1 MKNIVRNILIFT
13 LFLSLNCGA
22 VWAAAMPE
30 PVAQETTAQDRQKAA
45 KQKAA
50 EKKKKEQ
57 AKAKAQKQK
66 EQAKKKA
73 AAEKANDKKQAERQK
88 AQTERQK
95 EADKQAA
102 QRAKEQLARQ
112 KEAERLQAAKEE
124 AAAEK
129 QAQEE
134 AQKQAW
140 LKQQAELANPTPKT
154 EVVSLFNIGAKVGYA
169 AMMDKMSSNL
179 SNVSRPG
186 QLDSKYAYQ
195 SLTGGAG
202 AGLSAT
208 YELEYGAFRFETGL
222 DFTWLNSR
230 SDYGFALTRGNNY
243 YPSEGA
249 TPIHQTYTYTTDDL
263 REVRNVGYIG
273 LPVMF
278 GAQFDRYFFMVGAK
292 VEYGLFGNYSQ
303 RGQYDIT
310 VQDEEILEPYGMGIV
325 DVPQTTADNRKLNMR
340 QPSVNIC
347 AEFGIDLDEWMQAQP
362 DKKNKKRVKAGE
374 RLPFGREHIHYKVSA
389 FAEYGVLN
397 TNNPTGAMPLI
408 FNENDYRPQATNS
421 MLALSGTKLNNLFVG
436 LKFAVQFEVPGK
448 TARPVPPPA
457 SYTTI
462 RVVDAATGETLN
474 GVAVEIIN
482 TKNNRPAMKQK
493 VLAEGTARQR
503 TNVGNYVAIAQAEH
517 YYPEDVA
524 YSIIEPGTTTAMEIR
539 LRRMPLFRVS
549 VSDAESGVAIPAQVE
564 ICPRKTRQAA
574 YTLATDSTNGA
585 SSVYLADTTTYTLRI
600 AQVGYEEYEA
610 PIAHIG
616 DSMHVVL
623 KPIKKG
629 EVFVMRNLHFATNK
643 THILSSSEEA
653 LEALFG
659 YLERNP
665 EIRIKIMGHTDN
677 VGKDAANQRLS
688 EGRAQAVRE
697 DLIKRGI
704 DASRIEAEG
713 YGETRPIDT
722 NDTEEG
728 RQNNRRVEVEV
739 L

>member
-1 MKNIVRNILIFT
+1 MKNIVRNILVGAII
-13 LFLSLNCGA
+13 LSLGCSD
-22 VWAAAMPE
+22 VFAASMPE
-30 PVAQETTAQDRQKAA
+30 PAAKETTAQDKQKAA

-57 AKAKAQKQK
+57 EKAKAQKQK

-73 AAEKANDKKQAERQK
+73 AAQKANDKKQAERQK
-88 AQTERQK
+88 AQAERQK

-112 KEAERLQAAKEE
+112 KEQERQQTAKEE

-140 LKQQAELANPTPKT
+140 LKQQAEADIEKT

-169 AMMDKMSSNL
+169 AIMDKMTGNL

-186 QLDSKYAYQ
+186 QLESEYAYQ

-230 SDYGFALTRGNNY
+230 SDYGFSLTRGNNY
-243 YPSEGA
+243 YPTEGA
-249 TPIHQTYTYTTDDL
+249 TPVHQTYTYTTDDL

-278 GAQFDRYFFMVGAK
+278 GAQFSRYFFMVGAK
-292 VEYGLFGNYSQ
+292 VGYGLFGNYSQ

-310 VQDEEILEPYGMGIV
+310 VLDDEILDPYGMGIV
-325 DVPQTTADNRKLNMR
+325 DVPQAAADNRKLSMR
-340 QPSVNIC
+340 QPSVSLC
-347 AEFGIDLDEWMQAQP
+347 AEVGLDLDEWLQAQP
-362 DKKNKKRVKAGE
+362 DKKSKKRVKPGE

-397 TNNPTGAMPLI
+397 TNNPTGAMPLT
-408 FNENDYRPQATNS
+408 FNGNDYRPQASNS
-421 MLALSGTKLNNLFVG
+421 MLALSDTKLNNLFVG

-448 TARPVPPPA
+448 TARPVPPPV

-493 VLAEGTARQR
+493 VLAQGTARQR
-503 TNVGNYVAIAQAEH
+503 TNVGDYIATAQAEH
-517 YYPEDVA
+517 YYAENVA
-524 YSIIEPGTTTAMEIR
+524 YSIIEPGSTTAMEIR

-549 VSDAESGVAIPAQVE
+549 VADAETGTAVPAQVE
-564 ICPRKTRQAA
+564 IFPRGMRQAA
-574 YTLATDSTNGA
+574 YTLATDSANGA
-585 SSVYLADTTTYTLRI
+585 SKAYLADTAAYTLRI

-616 DSMHVVL
+616 DSMHVAL

-643 THILSSSEEA
+643 TRILSSSEEA
-653 LEALFG
+653 LEALYS

-688 EGRAQAVRE
+688 EGRAEAVRA

-704 DASRIEAEG
+704 DGARIEAEG
-713 YGETRPIDT
+713 YGESRPIDT

>member
-1 MKNIVRNILIFT
+1 MKNIVRNILVCAMV
-13 LFLSLNCGA
+13 LSLSCGNVLA
-22 VWAAAMPE
+22 VAMPE
-30 PVAQETTAQDRQKAA
+30 PVAQTTAQDKQKAA

-57 AKAKAQKQK
+57 EKAKAQKQK

-73 AAEKANDKKQAERQK
+73 AAQKANDKKQAERQK
-88 AQTERQK
+88 AQAERQK

-140 LKQQAELANPTPKT
+140 LKQQAGLADPTPKT

-292 VEYGLFGNYSQ
+292 VGYGLFGNYSQ
-303 RGQYDIT
+303 RGSYDIT
-310 VQDEEILEPYGMGIV
+310 VLDDEILEPYGMGIV
-325 DVPQTTADNRKLNMR
+325 NVPQTAADNRKLNMR
-340 QPSVNIC
+340 QPSVSIC

-503 TNVGNYVAIAQAEH
+503 TNVGNYVAIAQAKH
-517 YYPEDVA
+517 YYPEDVT

-564 ICPRKTRQAA
+564 ICPRKSRQAA
-574 YTLATDSTNGA
+574 YTLATDSTSGA
-585 SSVYLADTTTYTLRI
+585 SSVYLADTATYTLRI

-643 THILSSSEEA
+643 TRILSSSEEA

-688 EGRAQAVRE
+688 EGRAEAVRE

-704 DASRIEAEG
+704 NETRIEAEG

>member
-1 MKNIVRNILIFT
+1 MKNIVRNILVCAMV
-13 LFLSLNCGA
+13 LSLSCGNVLA
-22 VWAAAMPE
+22 VAMPE
-30 PVAQETTAQDRQKAA
+30 PVAQTTAQDKQKAA

-57 AKAKAQKQK
+57 EKAKAQKQK

-73 AAEKANDKKQAERQK
+73 AAQKANDKKQAERQK
-88 AQTERQK
+88 AQAERQK

-140 LKQQAELANPTPKT
+140 LKQQAELADPTPRT

-292 VEYGLFGNYSQ
+292 VGYGLFGNYSQ
-303 RGQYDIT
+303 RGSYDIT
-310 VQDEEILEPYGMGIV
+310 VLDDEILEPYGMGIV
-325 DVPQTTADNRKLNMR
+325 NVPQTAADNRKLNMR
-340 QPSVNIC
+340 QPSVSIC

-408 FNENDYRPQATNS
+408 FNENDYRPQATNT
-421 MLALSGTKLNNLFVG
+421 MLALSDTKLNNLFVG
-436 LKFAVQFEVPGK
+436 LKFAVQVEVPGK

-503 TNVGNYVAIAQAEH
+503 TNVGNYVAIAQAKH
-517 YYPEDVA
+517 YYPEDVT

-564 ICPRKTRQAA
+564 ICPRKSRQAA
-574 YTLATDSTNGA
+574 YTLATDSTSGA
-585 SSVYLADTTTYTLRI
+585 SSVYLADTATYTLRI

-643 THILSSSEEA
+643 TRILSSSEEA

>member
-1 MKNIVRNILIFT
+1 MKNIVRNILVCAMV
-13 LFLSLNCGA
+13 LSLSCGNVLA
-22 VWAAAMPE
+22 VAMPE
-30 PVAQETTAQDRQKAA
+30 PVAQTTAQDKQKAA

-57 AKAKAQKQK
+57 EKAKAQKQK

-73 AAEKANDKKQAERQK
+73 AAQKANDKKQAERQK
-88 AQTERQK
+88 AQAERQK

-140 LKQQAELANPTPKT
+140 LKQQAELADPTPRT

-169 AMMDKMSSNL
+169 AMMDKMSRNL

-278 GAQFDRYFFMVGAK
+278 GAQFGRYFFMVGAK
-292 VEYGLFGNYSQ
+292 VGYGLFGNYSQ

-325 DVPQTTADNRKLNMR
+325 DVPQTAADNRKLNMR
-340 QPSVNIC
+340 QPSVSIC

-408 FNENDYRPQATNS
+408 FNENDYRPQVTNT
-421 MLALSGTKLNNLFVG
+421 MLALSDTKLNNLFVG

-574 YTLATDSTNGA
+574 YTLTTDSANGA
-585 SSVYLADTTTYTLRI
+585 SSAYLADTATYTLRI

-643 THILSSSEEA
+643 TRILSSSEEA

-688 EGRAQAVRE
+688 EGRAEAVRE

-704 DASRIEAEG
+704 NETRIEAEG
-713 YGETRPIDT
+713 YGEIRPIDT

>member
-1 MKNIVRNILIFT
+1 MKNIVRNILVCAMV
-13 LFLSLNCGA
+13 LSLSCGNVLA
-22 VWAAAMPE
+22 VAMPE
-30 PVAQETTAQDRQKAA
+30 PVAQTTAQDKQKAA

-57 AKAKAQKQK
+57 EKAKAQKQK

-73 AAEKANDKKQAERQK
+73 AAQKANDKKQAERQK
-88 AQTERQK
+88 AQAERQK

-140 LKQQAELANPTPKT
+140 LKQQAELADPTPRT

-169 AMMDKMSSNL
+169 AMMDKMSRNL

-278 GAQFDRYFFMVGAK
+278 GAQFGRYFFMVGAK
-292 VEYGLFGNYSQ
+292 VGYGLFGNYSQ

-325 DVPQTTADNRKLNMR
+325 DVPQTAADNRKLNMR
-340 QPSVNIC
+340 QPSVSIC

-408 FNENDYRPQATNS
+408 FNENDYRPQATNT
-421 MLALSGTKLNNLFVG
+421 MLALSDTKLNNLFVG

-564 ICPRKTRQAA
+564 ICPRKTRQVA

-585 SSVYLADTTTYTLRI
+585 SSIYLADTATYTLRI

-643 THILSSSEEA
+643 TRILSSSEEA

-688 EGRAQAVRE
+688 EGRAEAVRE

>member
-1 MKNIVRNILIFT
+1 MKNIVRNILVCAMV
-13 LFLSLNCGA
+13 LSLSCGNVLA
-22 VWAAAMPE
+22 VAMPE
-30 PVAQETTAQDRQKAA
+30 PVAQTTAQDKQKAA

-57 AKAKAQKQK
+57 EKAKAQKQK

-73 AAEKANDKKQAERQK
+73 AAQKANDKKQAERQK
-88 AQTERQK
+88 AQAERQK

-140 LKQQAELANPTPKT
+140 LKQQAELADPTPKT

-278 GAQFDRYFFMVGAK
+278 GAQFNRYFFMLGAK
-292 VEYGLFGNYSQ
+292 VGYGLFGNYSQ

-310 VQDEEILEPYGMGIV
+310 VKDEEILEPYGMGIV
-325 DVPQTTADNRKLNMR
+325 DVPQAAADNRKLNMR
-340 QPSVNIC
+340 QPSVSIC

-436 LKFAVQFEVPGK
+436 LKFAVQFEVPGE

-493 VLAEGTARQR
+493 VLVEGTARQR
-503 TNVGNYVAIAQAEH
+503 TNVGNYVAIAQAKH
-517 YYPEDVA
+517 YYPEDVT

-564 ICPRKTRQAA
+564 ICPRKSRQAA
-574 YTLATDSTNGA
+574 YTLATDSTSGA
-585 SSVYLADTTTYTLRI
+585 SSVYLADTATYTLRI

-643 THILSSSEEA
+643 TRILSSSEEA

-688 EGRAQAVRE
+688 EGRAEAVRE

-704 DASRIEAEG
+704 NETRIEAEG

>member
-1 MKNIVRNILIFT
+1 MKNIVRNILVCAMV
-13 LFLSLNCGA
+13 LSLSCGNVLA
-22 VWAAAMPE
+22 VAMPE
-30 PVAQETTAQDRQKAA
+30 PVAQTTAQDKQKAA

-57 AKAKAQKQK
+57 EKAKAQKQK

-73 AAEKANDKKQAERQK
+73 AAQKANDKKQAERQK
-88 AQTERQK
+88 AQAERQK

-140 LKQQAELANPTPKT
+140 LKQQAELADPTPRT

-169 AMMDKMSSNL
+169 AMMDKMSRNL

-278 GAQFDRYFFMVGAK
+278 GAQFGRYFFMVGAK
-292 VEYGLFGNYSQ
+292 VGYGLFGNYSQ

-325 DVPQTTADNRKLNMR
+325 DVPQTAADNRKLNMR
-340 QPSVNIC
+340 QPSVSIC

-408 FNENDYRPQATNS
+408 FNENDYRPQVTNT
-421 MLALSGTKLNNLFVG
+421 MLALSDTKLNNLFVG

-564 ICPRKTRQAA
+564 ICPCKTRQAA

-585 SSVYLADTTTYTLRI
+585 SSIYLADTATYTLRI

-643 THILSSSEEA
+643 TRILSSSEEA

-688 EGRAQAVRE
+688 EGRAEAVRE

-704 DASRIEAEG
+704 NETRIEAKG

>member
-1 MKNIVRNILIFT
+1 M
-13 LFLSLNCGA
+13 
-22 VWAAAMPE
+22 
-30 PVAQETTAQDRQKAA
+30 
-45 KQKAA
+45 
-50 EKKKKEQ
+50 
-57 AKAKAQKQK
+57 
-66 EQAKKKA
+66 
-73 AAEKANDKKQAERQK
+73 
-88 AQTERQK
+88 
-95 EADKQAA
+95 
-102 QRAKEQLARQ
+102 
-112 KEAERLQAAKEE
+112 
-124 AAAEK
+124 
-129 QAQEE
+129 
-134 AQKQAW
+134 
-140 LKQQAELANPTPKT
+140 
-154 EVVSLFNIGAKVGYA
+154 
-169 AMMDKMSSNL
+169 
-179 SNVSRPG
+179 
-186 QLDSKYAYQ
+186 
-195 SLTGGAG
+195 
-202 AGLSAT
+202 
-208 YELEYGAFRFETGL
+208 
-222 DFTWLNSR
+222 
-230 SDYGFALTRGNNY
+230 
-243 YPSEGA
+243 
-249 TPIHQTYTYTTDDL
+249 
-263 REVRNVGYIG
+263 
-273 LPVMF
+273 
-278 GAQFDRYFFMVGAK
+278 
-292 VEYGLFGNYSQ
+292 
-303 RGQYDIT
+303 
-310 VQDEEILEPYGMGIV
+310 
-325 DVPQTTADNRKLNMR
+325 
-340 QPSVNIC
+340 
-347 AEFGIDLDEWMQAQP
+347 
-362 DKKNKKRVKAGE
+362 
-374 RLPFGREHIHYKVSA
+374 
-389 FAEYGVLN
+389 
-397 TNNPTGAMPLI
+397 
-408 FNENDYRPQATNS
+408 
-421 MLALSGTKLNNLFVG
+421 
-436 LKFAVQFEVPGK
+436 
-448 TARPVPPPA
+448 
-457 SYTTI
+457 
-462 RVVDAATGETLN
+462 
-474 GVAVEIIN
+474 
-482 TKNNRPAMKQK
+482 
-493 VLAEGTARQR
+493 AEGTARQR

-585 SSVYLADTTTYTLRI
+585 SSAYLADTATYTLRI

-643 THILSSSEEA
+643 TRILSSSEEA

>member
-1 MKNIVRNILIFT
+1 MKNIVRNILVCAMV
-13 LFLSLNCGA
+13 LSLSCGNVLA
-22 VWAAAMPE
+22 VAMPE
-30 PVAQETTAQDRQKAA
+30 PVAQTTAQDKQKAA

-57 AKAKAQKQK
+57 EKAKAQKQK

-73 AAEKANDKKQAERQK
+73 AAQKANDKKQAERQK
-88 AQTERQK
+88 AQAERQK

-140 LKQQAELANPTPKT
+140 LKQQAELADPTPKT

-230 SDYGFALTRGNNY
+230 SDYGFALIRGNNY

-292 VEYGLFGNYSQ
+292 VGYGLFGNYSQ
-303 RGQYDIT
+303 RGSYDIT
-310 VQDEEILEPYGMGIV
+310 VLDDEILEPYGMGIV
-325 DVPQTTADNRKLNMR
+325 NVPQTAADNRKLNMR
-340 QPSVNIC
+340 QPSVSIC

-421 MLALSGTKLNNLFVG
+421 MLALSDTKLNNLFVG

-493 VLAEGTARQR
+493 VLVEGTARQR
-503 TNVGNYVAIAQAEH
+503 TNVGNYVAIAQAKH
-517 YYPEDVA
+517 YYPEDVT

-564 ICPRKTRQAA
+564 ICPRKSRQAA
-574 YTLATDSTNGA
+574 YTLATDSTSGA
-585 SSVYLADTTTYTLRI
+585 SSVYLADTATYTLRI

-610 PIAHIG
+610 PITHIG

-643 THILSSSEEA
+643 TRILSSSEEA

-688 EGRAQAVRE
+688 EGRAEAVRE

-704 DASRIEAEG
+704 NETRIEAEG
-713 YGETRPIDT
+713 YGETRPIDA

>member
-1 MKNIVRNILIFT
+1 MKNIVRNILVCAMV
-13 LFLSLNCGA
+13 LSLSCGNVLA
-22 VWAAAMPE
+22 VAMPE
-30 PVAQETTAQDRQKAA
+30 PVAQTTAQDKQKAA

-57 AKAKAQKQK
+57 EKAKAQKQK

-73 AAEKANDKKQAERQK
+73 AAQKANDKKQAERQK
-88 AQTERQK
+88 AQAERQK

-140 LKQQAELANPTPKT
+140 LKQQAELADPTPKT

-292 VEYGLFGNYSQ
+292 VGYGLFGNYSQ
-303 RGQYDIT
+303 RGSYDIT
-310 VQDEEILEPYGMGIV
+310 VLDDEILEPYGMGIV
-325 DVPQTTADNRKLNMR
+325 NVPQTAADNRKLNMR
-340 QPSVNIC
+340 QPSVSIC

-421 MLALSGTKLNNLFVG
+421 MLALSDTKLNNLFVG

-493 VLAEGTARQR
+493 VLVEGTARQR

-574 YTLATDSTNGA
+574 YTLTTDSANGA
-585 SSVYLADTTTYTLRI
+585 SSAYLTDTATYTLRI

-643 THILSSSEEA
+643 TRILSSSEEA

-688 EGRAQAVRE
+688 EGRAEAVRE

-704 DASRIEAEG
+704 NETRIEAEG

>member
-1 MKNIVRNILIFT
+1 MKNIVRNILVCAMV
-13 LFLSLNCGA
+13 LSLSCGNVLA
-22 VWAAAMPE
+22 VAMPE
-30 PVAQETTAQDRQKAA
+30 PVAQTTAQDKQKAA

-57 AKAKAQKQK
+57 EKAKAQKQK

-73 AAEKANDKKQAERQK
+73 AAQKANDKKQAERQK
-88 AQTERQK
+88 AQAERQK

-140 LKQQAELANPTPKT
+140 LKQQAELADPTPKT

-292 VEYGLFGNYSQ
+292 VGYGLFGNYSQ
-303 RGQYDIT
+303 RGSYDIT
-310 VQDEEILEPYGMGIV
+310 VLDDEILEPYGMGIV
-325 DVPQTTADNRKLNMR
+325 NVPQTAADNRKLNMR
-340 QPSVNIC
+340 QPSVSIC

-421 MLALSGTKLNNLFVG
+421 MLALSDTKLNNLFVG

-493 VLAEGTARQR
+493 VLVEGTARQR
-503 TNVGNYVAIAQAEH
+503 TNVGNYVAIAQAKH
-517 YYPEDVA
+517 YYPEDVT

-564 ICPRKTRQAA
+564 ICPRKSRQAA
-574 YTLATDSTNGA
+574 YTLATDSTSGA
-585 SSVYLADTTTYTLRI
+585 SSVYLADTATYTLRI

-643 THILSSSEEA
+643 TRILSSSEEA

-688 EGRAQAVRE
+688 EGRAEAVRE

-704 DASRIEAEG
+704 NETRIEAEG